1 MMNYKSKTKEQLI
14 IELETLKQDYNSLKE
29 LYDKDIA
36 KSKQNEIDLQISE
49 AQKNAI
55 LNAISA
61 SITFV
66 DRNLNIIWTN
76 KTAANLVNKNANEMI
91 GKTCHH
97 FWGDPAKPCE
107 NCTSLKALETKQTEK
122 NIIQTPNGKVWE
134 EKSEPV
140 FDAQGNLIGIVEI
153 ATDITALKLAEEEKR
168 KADTRLRTLSKAI
181 EQSPVTT
188 VITDLAGNIEFVNP
202 KFTETTGYTAEEA
215 IGQNPRILKVG
226 NKMVSEYKE
235 LWDTIIS
242 GKNWHGVFQNKK
254 KVLLICAK

>member
-14 IELETLKQDYNSLKE
+14 IELETLKQDYTSLKA

-97 FWGDPAKPCE
+97 F
-107 NCTSLKALETKQTEK
+107 
-122 NIIQTPNGKVWE
+122 
-134 EKSEPV
+134 
-140 FDAQGNLIGIVEI
+140 
-153 ATDITALKLAEEEKR
+153 
-168 KADTRLRTLSKAI
+168 
-181 EQSPVTT
+181 
-188 VITDLAGNIEFVNP
+188 
-202 KFTETTGYTAEEA
+202 
-215 IGQNPRILKVG
+215 
-226 NKMVSEYKE
+226 
-235 LWDTIIS
+235 
-242 GKNWHGVFQNKK
+242 
-254 KVLLICAK
+254 